1 MPEILGY
8 PLALWIV
15 APLVILFAYT
25 VFGISGFGSTVI
37 AVPVLA
43 NWLPL
48 TVCVPLMVL
57 LDVAASLFVGSTG
70 HRHISRPELKRLLP
84 FMFVGIVLGA
94 TVLVALPQAPLKV
107 ALALFAIAVGLHSIF
122 NPTPKGRIS
131 KYWCVPVGVI
141 GGSFAA
147 VFGAGGPIYIA
158 YLSGR
163 LSDKSQIRSTISA
176 IITVSATTRALVY
189 AFTGL
194 LLVAPIWIGMAILAP
209 FVWAGL
215 RLGSHIH
222 TGLTQQQ
229 MRRAIGGVLILTGA
243 ILLARTLL

>member
-1 MPEILGY
+1 MGELLGY

-43 NWLPL
+43 IWLPL

-84 FMFVGIVLGA
+84 FMFAGIVLGV

-107 ALALFAIAVGLHSIF
+107 ALALFAISVGVHTIF
-122 NPTPKGRIS
+122 NPTPKGRLS
-131 KYWCVPVGVI
+131 KYWCVPVGII
-141 GGSFAA
+141 GGALAA
-147 VFGAGGPIYIA
+147 VFGAGGPLYIA
-158 YLSGR
+158 YLSAR
-163 LSDKSQIRSTISA
+163 LTDKSEIRSTISA
-176 IITVSATTRALVY
+176 LITVSATTRALVY

-194 LLVAPIWIGMAILAP
+194 LLKLPIAVGVAILAP
-209 FVWAGL
+209 FAWGGL
-215 RLGSHIH
+215 RLGSRIH
-222 TGLTQQQ
+222 TGLTQEQ
-229 MRRAIGGVLILTGA
+229 MRRVIGIVLILTGTV
-243 ILLARTLL
+243 LLARTLL